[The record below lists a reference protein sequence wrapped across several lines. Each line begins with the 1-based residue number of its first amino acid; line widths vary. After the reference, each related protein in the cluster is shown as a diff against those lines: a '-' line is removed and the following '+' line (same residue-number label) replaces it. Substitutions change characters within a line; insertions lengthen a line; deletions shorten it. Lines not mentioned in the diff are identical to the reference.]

1 MEYVCTCSALFQLC
15 WPNGHLCKKHSF
27 DPLIVENLTLGKAYE
42 SLAKVDGMD
51 ICGLDG
57 HSTSSKG
64 HLILKN

>member
-1 MEYVCTCSALFQLC
+1 
-15 WPNGHLCKKHSF
+15 LCKKHSF